1 MTNNFLEEL
10 NEQQK
15 EAVTY
20 QGKSLLVLAGAGSG
34 KTKVLT
40 YRASFLIENKISQ
53 PENVLLLTFT
63 NKAAEEMRQRI
74 ARLTNKRPYF
84 AGTFHS
90 FCAKILR
97 IDGTNIGI
105 SPEFVIYDEEDS
117 KDLIKEIIESK
128 NLPIEFYK
136 PRTILAEISE
146 LKNNL
151 IDQAEYFQIAH
162 GEWQENLAYIY
173 QTYQKRLKKA
183 NAVDFDDLLI
193 YALDLLKEV
202 PHIKN
207 KWQEKLKFVLVDEW
221 QDTNKIQYLLTK
233 TLVENHQNITAVGD
247 ASQSIYSWRGADF
260 RNINYLIRDFPNIK
274 IVNLEQNY
282 RSTQNILDAANFVI
296 AHNSS
301 HPILKLWT
309 KNKKGEKVFVYQAK
323 SGVDEANFVAEKIS
337 ELITKNN
344 FQKKDIAI
352 LYRTNAQSRTIE
364 EALLNYQ
371 INYKIV
377 GGIKFYSRAEIKDII
392 AFLRL
397 VKNSKDS
404 VSRKRILKLG
414 KKRVEKFDKLR
425 EEISQKSDNFTTIE
439 IMDLVIQKTDYL
451 SKFKKEN
458 EENLAKLENIK
469 ELRSVA
475 REFDKL
481 GDFLENVALI
491 EAEQEK
497 GGKIKTQE
505 ENQDVVTLMTIHA
518 SKGLE
523 FKVVFIVG
531 MEEGIFPH
539 SRSLED
545 INQLEEERRLA
556 YVGITRAKELLFLI
570 YAGRRL
576 FFGENISNP
585 PSRFIENI
593 PENIKEFINK
603 DVLEETPKDKEFF
616 SFESIIKKYI

>member
-151 IDQAEYFQIAH
+151 IGPTEYSQIAH

-183 NAVDFDDLLI
+183 SAVDFDDLLI

-458 EENLAKLENIK
+458 EENLARLENIK

-497 GGKIKTQE
+497 GGKIRTQE

-523 FKVVFIVG
+523 FKVVFIIG

-585 PSRFIENI
+585 PSRFIEDI

-603 DVLEETPKDKEFF
+603 DSLEETPKDKEFF